1 MGAMRRNCCGTQH
14 GLGPAVVVAAAA
26 AVALERRAAAAV
38 GWARPASSDEEARD
52 F

>member
-14 GLGPAVVVAAAA
+14 GLGPAVVAA
-26 AVALERRAAAAV
+26 AVALERRAAAAAAV